1 MADTTTKPK
10 PAPSLHT
17 GDDAVERR
25 TFRDYYII
33 LRERSW
39 IALPLALLLSIG
51 YGYREMQATPLFSAR
66 ATMQFEKPDTVVA
79 IQNVVDTS
87 VRSDVDMNTHLE
99 VLRSSML
106 AAEVRAALTAEE
118 QLILKRAAMR
128 RSPPG
133 TDPANL
139 PVDMGSMSAVPSRA
153 SFIISINVI
162 HQDPEAA
169 AVVANKY
176 VDTFMRYLF
185 TKGSSGNQTA
195 VQFLTTQAERLRLE
209 SEEAN
214 QVLQRYMKEKNLLSL
229 DSSTNLVTDQFK
241 RAAALREEGRLR
253 LAQIEEKVRQI
264 ESFQSGDRNLLEIAE
279 IGSHPMVSPLN
290 NQLIRLRQELTLL
303 AERYLELH
311 PSIIAKNNEIAVT
324 GVDLARAITQAVAE
338 LRTRQAESR
347 QNLRM
352 AEAEYAR
359 AEKAQIDLTETS
371 IAYSSLKTEADT
383 KEQNYRAILARLN
396 DTKTVK
402 NIENV
407 PVRPLD
413 RATINPSPFSPNKA
427 QITKTSVGIGVIVFL
442 VVAVG
447 LSFVDDRIKS
457 AWDVESFIGA
467 DLLGIVPD
475 LGSLKDSEKY
485 SLLTKERQDLG
496 AEAFLGIYSSIKIRS
511 KLDFPK
517 SILITSTIPGE
528 GKTLVS
534 CNVAGSFARHGRKT
548 LLVDGDLRRP
558 MVHRH
563 FSRENDAGII
573 RWFDA
578 GGNTARN
585 VEGDPDL
592 GIINVAPNLFLLRS
606 GGRSKGPTAIL
617 EHPSFASLLN
627 TLKQSFDVVII
638 DSPPLGAVTDSML
651 IASRSDEV
659 IYVCRFNRAY
669 RKHIRLFMRSLR
681 DGKNE
686 VLGVILNGISHRR
699 IEYYSSYRY
708 YRSYKKYYGSES

>member
-1 MADTTTKPK
+1 MAETPPKAK

-17 GDDAVERR
+17 GDDVVERR
-25 TFRDYYII
+25 TLRDYFII

-39 IALPLALLLSIG
+39 IALPLALLISIG
-51 YGYREMQATPLFSAR
+51 YGYRQMQATPLYSAR
-66 ATMQFEKPDTVVA
+66 ATMQFEKPDTVIA
-79 IQNVVDTS
+79 IQGVVDTT

-99 VLRSSML
+99 VLRSTML
-106 AAEVRAALTAEE
+106 AAEVRASLTPEE
-118 QLILKRAAMR
+118 QLILKRAALK

-133 TDPANL
+133 TDPANIGI
-139 PVDMGSMSAVPSRA
+139 DMGSMSAVPSRA
-153 SFIISINVI
+153 SFIISINVV
-162 HQDPEAA
+162 HQDPESA
-169 AVVANKY
+169 AVMANRY
-176 VDTFMRYLF
+176 VDAFMRYLF

-214 QVLQRYMKEKNLLSL
+214 QVLQRYMKAKNLLSL

-241 RAAALREEGRLR
+241 RAAAHREECRFR
-253 LAQIEEKVRQI
+253 LAQVDEKVRQI
-264 ESFQSGDRNLLEIAE
+264 ESFQAANRNLLEISE
-279 IGSHPMVSPLN
+279 IGSHVMVAPLN
-290 NQLIRLRQELTLL
+290 NQLVRLRQELTLL

-311 PSIIAKNNEIAVT
+311 PSILAKSSEISVT
-324 GVDLARAITQAVAE
+324 EGDLNRAIVQAVAE
-338 LRTRQAESR
+338 LRTRQAEA
-347 QNLRM
+347 QQTLRM
-352 AEAEYAR
+352 AESDYAR
-359 AEKAQIDLTETS
+359 ADKAQIDLTDTS

-383 KEQNYRAILARLN
+383 KEQNYRSILARLN

-413 RATINPSPFSPNKA
+413 RATINPAPFAPNKT
-427 QITKTSVGIGVIVFL
+427 QITKTSIGIGVIVFL

-475 LGSLKDSEKY
+475 LGSIKDNEKY
-485 SLLTKERQDLG
+485 ALLTKDRQDLG
-496 AEAFLGIYSSIKIRS
+496 AESFLGIYSSIKIRS

-534 CNVAGSFARHGRKT
+534 CNVAGSFARHGKKT
-548 LLVDGDLRRP
+548 LLVDCDLRRP
-558 MVHRH
+558 MVHRQ
-563 FSRENDAGII
+563 FAQENELGII
-573 RWFDA
+573 KWYEA
-578 GGNTARN
+578 GAPVSRN
-585 VEGDPDL
+585 LEKNPDL
-592 GIINVAPNLFLLRS
+592 GILSIAPNLSLLRS
-606 GGRSKGPTAIL
+606 GGRSKSPTTIL
-617 EHPSFASLLN
+617 EDPAFAALLN
-627 TLKQSFDVVII
+627 TLKQSFDVIII

-651 IASRSDEV
+651 IANRSDEV

-708 YRSYKKYYGSES
+708 YRSYKKYYGSQS